1 MRALGCGP
9 SAIWGGATL
18 GLLIGLIGGAIT
30 GDMGVW
36 IRNAV
41 IVGAVIGIIA
51 EVLGAIG
58 DRLQR
63 RR

>member
-1 MRALGCGP
+1 
-9 SAIWGGATL
+9 
-18 GLLIGLIGGAIT
+18 
-30 GDMGVW
+30 MGIW

-51 EVLGAIG
+51 EVLGAIS